1 MTAANWWTSC
11 WLPRAALVPAEV
23 FDEQRRAWIAEHA
36 GVLLFQKRRA
46 ELLGKRIRSRDRDR
60 IGVRPDPHDDQV
72 TAPLAFRTASTSTGA
87 LESVLVAAAALAA
100 PLGWPM
106 GRALYGWITTL
117 IPDRLRAYPI
127 PALVWTAVVCGLPL
141 PVLFDP
147 EPDLWS
153 AVVTPWLLA
162 QIPAVFLAAGAY
174 GVLEGWLAVDG
185 STDWWPMTPVEPDV
199 DDDLILG
206 PGEVPMPT
214 VLDPTPQPVEQVPI
228 ARRRMPPKIRRLPM
242 VSGCALVL
250 AGSIWYCWAVASALA
265 SQPADLIDST
275 IQADA
280 APAILVVSQSV

>member
-1 MTAANWWTSC
+1 VTAANWWTSC
-11 WLPRAALVPAEV
+11 CRPWVPPVPIEL
-23 FDEQRRAWIAEHA
+23 FDEQRRAWVAAHA

-46 ELLGKRIRSRDRDR
+46 ELLGKRIRARDRDR

-72 TAPLAFRTASTSTGA
+72 TTPLAFRTASTSTGA
-87 LESVLVAAAALAA
+87 LESALVAAAALAA

-106 GRALYGWITTL
+106 GRALYGWIATL

-162 QIPAVFLAAGAY
+162 QIPAVFLVAGAY

-206 PGEVPMPT
+206 PGEAPMPT